1 MVYTDKIHLVADTL
15 AELLAFVRAM
25 GLRPELI
32 QGWSRERLHVH
43 FDLTTPEALARALKR
58 GAIVISRKRLLRI
71 SVGMKV
77 DDDSA
82 KLLNELF
89 APSDLPVMNGRTGQT
104 ELL

>member
-15 AELLAFVRAM
+15 AELLAFGRAM
-25 GLRPELI
+25 GLRPEWI
-32 QGWSRERLHVH
+32 QGWGKKLHNPH
-43 FDLTTPEALARALKR
+43 FLLIPDAMLVAALKR
-58 GAIVISRKRLLRI
+58 GAILVDDIKILKIALA
-71 SVGMKV
+71 MKV

-89 APSDLPVMNGRTGQT
+89 APSDLPLMNGRTGQT